1 MNNLKEI
8 NFSARLK
15 DLRKNKKLSQTELAN
30 FLGIT
35 QANVSRYEK
44 GDQLPD
50 FDTLVKLSQKF
61 DVSLDDLVFSTGFTK
76 EELQF
81 IDSTKKISAEELLN
95 DYELVVDGV
104 AATDKEIEEAIRMIK
119 FNRFQS

>member
-1 MNNLKEI
+1 MKEI